1 MEQDRHGAAYPPAA
15 NAGHAPT
22 ELQAEY
28 YAQRAS
34 AGLIIG
40 ECPEI
45 SRKAY
50 GWVDTT
56 GLWSAE
62 EVRGWR
68 GVTSALHILSLPAR
82 SSWPCSA
89 RASSSSSL
97 RMGRFVAR
105 LAAV

>member
-1 MEQDRHGAAYPPAA
+1 MAPLTRMPAA
-15 NAGHAPT
+15 NGGHAPT
-22 ELQAEY
+22 ELQAGY

-40 ECPEI
+40 ECTEI

-50 GWVDTT
+50 GWADTP

-97 RMGRFVAR
+97 RMGSFVAR
-105 LAAV
+105 LAAVW